1 MPTNSPAIE
10 SPSDPRQ
17 PGGWCNLPIAV
28 RWAIPPDATP
38 EAVDAIARGLGWA
51 ILPPESRHNGRW
63 AVVKI
68 REDAAE

>member
-1 MPTNSPAIE
+1 MPANPTAIE

-17 PGGWCNLPIAV
+17 PQGWSHLPIAV

-63 AVVKI
+63 ACVRVS
-68 REDAAE
+68 E